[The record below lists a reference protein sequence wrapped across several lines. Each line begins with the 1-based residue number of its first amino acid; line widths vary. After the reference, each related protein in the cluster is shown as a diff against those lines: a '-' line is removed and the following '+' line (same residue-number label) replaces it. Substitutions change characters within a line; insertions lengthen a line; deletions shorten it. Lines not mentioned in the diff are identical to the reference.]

1 VSAPD
6 TLEVTAPAVLPD
18 APVTPLAL
26 GVRPDSL
33 TDAVYEA
40 IRRGIIDRRLPPG
53 APVTEAALAAQL
65 GVSKTPVREALLR
78 LKDAGVIEPN
88 GRRGGRVVQRSEAAI
103 RRAYE
108 VREALESY
116 AAGRAAER
124 ADAAAVAGL
133 RELAERSRE
142 HARAN
147 DVPAFVE
154 VDGSFHA
161 AIGAAA
167 ANPLL
172 GRMLDDALT
181 LAMTLRRRDRP
192 RSTASTACADAH
204 VRIAA
209 AIAGRDA
216 AAAEREMRAHIA
228 FVAAL
233 VLSSPDQRP
242 RHTVAL

>member
-1 VSAPD
+1 MPE
-6 TLEVTAPAVLPD
+6 L
-18 APVTPLAL
+18 PVTQLTL

-53 APVTEAALAAQL
+53 GPVTEAALAAQL

-124 ADAAAVAGL
+124 ADAAA
-133 RELAERSRE
+133 
-142 HARAN
+142 
-147 DVPAFVE
+147 
-154 VDGSFHA
+154 
-161 AIGAAA
+161 
-167 ANPLL
+167 
-172 GRMLDDALT
+172 
-181 LAMTLRRRDRP
+181 
-192 RSTASTACADAH
+192 
-204 VRIAA
+204 
-209 AIAGRDA
+209 
-216 AAAEREMRAHIA
+216 
-228 FVAAL
+228 
-233 VLSSPDQRP
+233 
-242 RHTVAL
+242 